1 MTSRT
6 IIVGYGYDLGG
17 DYDGWNHGIAWTI
30 NGRASDA
37 REIMYAM
44 AEHLDKSALKGA
56 VTTEVYGYSEDE
68 ALGVL
73 MLSYIEQYDLMGVID
88 IESTIT
94 ANAANR
100 AKWDADL
107 ASAIALFGVTPSVKP
122 RWIVTGHDG

>member
-17 DYDGWNHGIAWTI
+17 DFDGWNHGITGTL

-44 AEHLDKSALKGA
+44 KEHLNKSALKGA
-56 VTTEVYGYSEDE
+56 VTTEVYGYSEDQ
-68 ALGVL
+68 ALGVMVLAHKEEHNL
-73 MLSYIEQYDLMGVID
+73 MSVID

-107 ASAIALFGVTPSVKP
+107 AAAMALFGIAPTVKP
-122 RWIVTGHDG
+122 GWIVTGYDG

>member
-17 DYDGWNHGIAWTI
+17 DFDGCNHGVTGTI
-30 NGRASDA
+30 NGRASDT

-44 AEHLDKSALKGA
+44 AKHLNISPLKET

-68 ALGVL
+68 ALGLL
-73 MLSYIEQYDLMGVID
+73 MLTYKKEHNLMSVID

-107 ASAIALFGVTPSVKP
+107 IAAVALFGVTPSVKP
-122 RWIVTGHDG
+122 GWIVT